1 MKKSDVETAFKVR
14 PFMDEG
20 SLRNYLITERPRGGI
35 PWNGTTTFQA
45 VYMKTYNALCDK
57 ARER

>member
-1 MKKSDVETAFKVR
+1 MKKVDVETKAREMAETAFKVR

-35 PWNGTTTFQA
+35 PGMGQPHFRQCT
-45 VYMKTYNALCDK
+45 
-57 ARER
+57 